1 MKRVRVVLVA
11 GSIGMAIA
19 LAACSSGSGSSGGSG
34 SAASSGPFV
43 LPIFT
48 DQSGS
53 NAPSGELNFDAE
65 KLAVNEINANGG
77 VDGHQIQI
85 KVYNTQSSPS
95 VAVENF
101 SQLPADTLITVG
113 PDLSTNAKAM
123 FPLAKKG
130 GIPVISGATSDAT
143 VVATGQPWTYD
154 TFVPAQVE
162 LPGNVD
168 TFLKKFPT
176 TSFASI
182 IDTQDDASALQGGMV
197 VDEFTAKGIKK
208 TASSVVTQGQSGYSS
223 EIAQIEASHP
233 QVVVVADEP
242 EYAAAIINTLRST
255 GFTGPIF
262 LPTASFEGQSVTLIN
277 KSVKD
282 VYIGDE
288 YWYGDTQSANQSF
301 VKSFKAVSGN
311 IPPGTA
317 GPAPYEAVYL
327 AVQALKET
335 HAFTSNASVAD
346 KRKAI
351 ISYLAKVTNF
361 KGIIG
366 TFSMTSG
373 GYFSGPATLL
383 GLSNGV
389 LAPVP

>member
-1 MKRVRVVLVA
+1 
-11 GSIGMAIA
+11 MAMG
-19 LAACSSGSGSSGGSG
+19 LAACSSGAGGSG
-34 SAASSGPFV
+34 SAAPSGPFT
-43 LPIFT
+43 LPVFT
-48 DQSGS
+48 DQSGA
-53 NAPSGELNFDAE
+53 NAPSGELNYDAE
-65 KLAVNEINANGG
+65 KLAVNEINAKGG
-77 VDGHQIQI
+77 IDGHQIQI
-85 KVYNTQSSPS
+85 KVYNTESTPS
-95 VAVENF
+95 VAVEDF
-101 SQLPADTLITVG
+101 SQLSSDTLITIG

-123 FPLAKKG
+123 FPLAKKQN
-130 GIPVISGATSDAT
+130 IPVISGATSDAT
-143 VVATGQPWTYD
+143 VLATGRPWTFD

-168 TFLKKFPT
+168 TFLGKFPT

-197 VDEFTAKGIKK
+197 VNEFTAKGIKK
-208 TASSVVTQGQSGYSS
+208 VASSVVTAGQAGYTS
-223 EIAQIEASHP
+223 EVAQIEAAHP

-262 LPTASFEGQSVTLIN
+262 LPTSSFEAQSVTLIN

-288 YWYGDTQSANQSF
+288 YWYGDTDTTNQSF
-301 VKSFKAVSGN
+301 VKSFKTISGN

-327 AVQALKET
+327 AAQALEQT
-335 HAFTSNASVAD
+335 HALTSNASVTA
-346 KRKAI
+346 KRQAI
-351 ISYLAKVTNF
+351 IAYLAKVANF
-361 KGIIG
+361 KGVIG

-383 GLSNGV
+383 GLDNGV
-389 LAPVP
+389 LAPIP